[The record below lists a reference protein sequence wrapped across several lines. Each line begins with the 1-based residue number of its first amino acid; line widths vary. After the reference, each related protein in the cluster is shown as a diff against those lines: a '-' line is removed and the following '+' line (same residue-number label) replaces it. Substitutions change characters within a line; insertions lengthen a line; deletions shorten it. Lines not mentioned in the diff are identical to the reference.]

1 MTKEKKIGRDMV
13 NDIAGY
19 LKEAVSILKTYFTGR
34 LKISLLMGIICYAVL
49 YLLGIRL
56 KGLISIIV
64 AVANLLPYLGPA
76 LGMIL
81 SALIAVFQEPV
92 LAVWVIL
99 LNLGLQLLDSL
110 VFSPLILGKSL
121 GLPPLIVLAVALIG
135 GAFFSVWGV
144 IFAVPVAALINLLL
158 KRVVARAPAKEKQE

>member
-110 VFSPLILGKSL
+110 VFSPFILGKSL

>member
-121 GLPPLIVLAVALIG
+121 GLPPLICIPSA
-135 GAFFSVWGV
+135 GAGPF
-144 IFAVPVAALINLLL
+144 IAHRRRLL
-158 KRVVARAPAKEKQE
+158 